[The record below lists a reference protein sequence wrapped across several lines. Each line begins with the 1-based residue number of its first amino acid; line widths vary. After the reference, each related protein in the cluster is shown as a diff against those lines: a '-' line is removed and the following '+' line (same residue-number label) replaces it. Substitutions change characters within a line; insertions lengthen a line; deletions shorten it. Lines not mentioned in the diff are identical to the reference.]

1 MNRLFYFL
9 FFLFFSSCIDP
20 LVICCHAQTNIL
32 LIWTMHNGLTF
43 RDKKD
48 YCTDLCVGIYQ
59 KQNTENQFTCSM
71 LNLAVKHTLNNA
83 EIREVFFDI
92 CREILQNLLERRNA
106 L

>member
-1 MNRLFYFL
+1 
-9 FFLFFSSCIDP
+9 
-20 LVICCHAQTNIL
+20 
-32 LIWTMHNGLTF
+32 
-43 RDKKD
+43 
-48 YCTDLCVGIYQ
+48 
-59 KQNTENQFTCSM
+59 M